1 MSTTQRRTSGTT
13 GTREEGADG
22 FTAEERAAIKE
33 RAQEVR
39 AGRRRATGADGVD
52 PDAEV
57 RAKIAELPEPDRAM
71 ATRVHEIVR
80 AHAPSLTPR
89 LWYGMPAYAKDGKV
103 LCFFQPASKFKARY
117 ATLGF
122 NDVAQLDD
130 GGMWPA
136 AFALVEL
143 GQAEEQR
150 VRELVVR
157 ACG

>member
-1 MSTTQRRTSGTT
+1 MSATRRRTT
-13 GTREEGADG
+13 GTGEEGTDG

-39 AGRRRATGADGVD
+39 AGRRRATGAATVD
-52 PDAEV
+52 PDVEV
-57 RAKIAELPEPDRAM
+57 RAKIAELPEPDRSM
-71 ATRVHEIVR
+71 ATTVHEIIR
-80 AHAPSLTPR
+80 THAPGLLPR

-130 GGMWPA
+130 GRMWPA

-143 GQAEEQR
+143 GEAEEQR
-150 VRELVVR
+150 VRELIVR
-157 ACG
+157 AAGW

>member
-1 MSTTQRRTSGTT
+1 MNATQRSTSTPT
-13 GTREEGADG
+13 EQGADG
-22 FTAEERAAIKE
+22 FTADERAAIKE

-39 AGRRRATGADGVD
+39 AARRRTSAASSVD
-52 PDAEV
+52 PDTEV

-71 ATRVHEIVR
+71 ATAVHEIVR
-80 AHAPSLTPR
+80 EHAPGLTPR

-136 AFALVEL
+136 AFALAEL
-143 GQAEEQR
+143 GETEAQR
-150 VRELVVR
+150 MRELVVR
-157 ACG
+157 AAG